1 MAREMVYQ
9 AIEESFLTM
18 EKDLHRQLEKLHE
31 DKSIYCLEKSE
42 RQDKCL
48 LEHLDE
54 LQVMK
59 NTLKG

>member
-1 MAREMVYQ
+1 MQYVKIGGKLGVEALDFVLLFAHEIDNVG
-9 AIEESFLTM
+9 EPSLSFEGVL
-18 EKDLHRQLEKLHE
+18 
-31 DKSIYCLEKSE
+31 E